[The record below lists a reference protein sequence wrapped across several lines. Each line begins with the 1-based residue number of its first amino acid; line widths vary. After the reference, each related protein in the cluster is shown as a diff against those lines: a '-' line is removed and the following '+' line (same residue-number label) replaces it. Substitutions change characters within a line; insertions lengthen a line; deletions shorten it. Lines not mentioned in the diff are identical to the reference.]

1 MLVEGSAS
9 RHYRHAIVLAEVT
22 QAHQR
27 PAKPAH
33 DVEAVA
39 SALLA
44 QDRGHHAVEHCTIPT
59 GTDMSRVILGHKRL
73 PVEALIK
80 VLSSR
85 TMHRLSADVTLKP
98 LTRTPVQPLHPLLC
112 LSNFP

>member
-1 MLVEGSAS
+1 MLVEGIAS
-9 RHYRHAIVLAEVT
+9 RHYRHAVVLAVVA

-27 PAKPAH
+27 PAKAAH
-33 DVEAVA
+33 DVEAVPR
-39 SALLA
+39 ALLA
-44 QDRGHHAVEHCTIPT
+44 QDGGHHAVEHSTIPT
-59 GTDMSRVILGHKRL
+59 GADVSRVILGHKRL
-73 PVEALIK
+73 PVEALME